1 MRGGQKQLYLFSAI
15 LTVVSI
21 FNIMPETAPWGIDS
35 GVCSYFAYYFLGN
48 VTAEHNWIEKIRKNE
63 LRYGIIGA
71 YVLIGINFLVSGYG
85 LSGGVSYVLA
95 MTGCVVR

>member
-1 MRGGQKQLYLFSAI
+1 M
-15 LTVVSI
+15 SI